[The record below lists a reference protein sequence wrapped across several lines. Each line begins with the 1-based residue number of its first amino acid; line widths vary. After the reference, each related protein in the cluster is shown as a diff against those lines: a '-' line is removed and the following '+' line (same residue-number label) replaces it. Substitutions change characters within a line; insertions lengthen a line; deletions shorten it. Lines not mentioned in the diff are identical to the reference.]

1 MKNVLKNILF
11 SICFTY
17 LSENRRSSPFIY
29 SCARRR
35 LWTVTGA
42 LKMEGREK
50 SRGLSLGK
58 RRKRGKE
65 RRHGWGGM
73 KGNGENV
80 GEDKRKEERNDGRKV
95 CTLTESTPVLT

>member
-1 MKNVLKNILF
+1 MLKNILF

-17 LSENRRSSPFIY
+17 LSKNRGSSPFIY

-50 SRGLSLGK
+50 SMGNYREKEEKRK
-58 RRKRGKE
+58 RRG
-65 RRHGWGGM
+65 GTDGGGM
-73 KGNGENV
+73 KGKEDNV
-80 GEDKRKEERNDGRKV
+80 GEDTWKEEKK
-95 CTLTESTPVLT
+95 